1 MYAVAGAGNSLTQ
14 PPTANF
20 VKPLMTELQLCLSP
34 IHLSAADSFNI
45 LKPAN
50 CWAGEEILIPS
61 YLASAATIG
70 YKLSVPK
77 SSMLHSLI
85 RIPLPLS
92 LLLFFLGPG
101 NPSLSFTHRLASA
114 IFINQLK
121 WGEGSHG
128 LTKVCDQLLITKK
141 QN

>member
-50 CWAGEEILIPS
+50 CWAGEDFLIPS
-61 YLASAATIG
+61 FLASAATIG

-85 RIPLPLS
+85 RIGLPLS
-92 LLLFFLGPG
+92 LLLFLLDSESQDPNLCPTHIADFPHRFMDRVAPRYRAKRCPKLSQ
-101 NPSLSFTHRLASA
+101 SLAAVS
-114 IFINQLK
+114 
-121 WGEGSHG
+121 
-128 LTKVCDQLLITKK
+128 
-141 QN
+141 